1 MDISRRKFVRTGVI
15 ASALAAIPLASAKNA
30 AARDNGK
37 TLPQSLIAG
46 ANGGAEV
53 QSSALDFY
61 SKSRFTP
68 YLNSQ
73 FQVKSSQL
81 ETVKV
86 TLTEVTDFCE
96 TASTGGECFALRF
109 TGPARGSFQQNTYEV
124 EHAALGK
131 FSLFL
136 VPAGVR
142 RDGAKAVNYEAV
154 INRRH

>member
-15 ASALAAIPLASAKNA
+15 ASALAAIPLALAKTA
-30 AARDNGK
+30 AARDGGK

-46 ANGGAEV
+46 ANGGAEG

-61 SKSRFTP
+61 SKSRFAP
-68 YLNSQ
+68 YVNSQ

-86 TLTEVTDFCE
+86 TLAEVADFCE
-96 TASTGGECFALRF
+96 TAGNGGECFALRF
-109 TGPARGSFQQNTYEV
+109 TGPVRGSFQQNTYEV

-136 VPAGVR
+136 VPVGMRPAGAR
-142 RDGAKAVNYEAV
+142 TVNYEAV